1 MKSTRGSPVTLAC
14 NSSGNTHWYF
24 IGWRTE
30 YTQEMIV
37 DKVNKIRV
45 YSRLVDD
52 GYYLCVGWYPDFTT
66 FIATALLKVYGN
78 INITC
83 MGQCQYHKNYQD
95 RKIYMLCRSK
105 YFS

>member
-1 MKSTRGSPVTLAC
+1 
-14 NSSGNTHWYF
+14 
-24 IGWRTE
+24 
-30 YTQEMIV
+30 MIV

-83 MGQCQYHKNYQD
+83 MGQCQYHKNY
-95 RKIYMLCRSK
+95 RSRSK
-105 YFS
+105 NIHVVSFKILFLVKITYL